1 MHVTKV
7 LCKRRNCLFTHLQL
21 VWITE
26 ILTGF
31 SYPSKLTLA
40 EEHVIALARL
50 FIVII
55 KLTGYQH
62 AKPQC
67 GKLGHAIIFP
77 QYSHRLE
84 ENMRE
89 RRGKQK
95 LIKYPYL
102 DDLYDTLN
110 IDFVGSHFYNG
121 PHLWL
126 TSRKKYGIP
135 FKFGT
140 Q

>member
-1 MHVTKV
+1 
-7 LCKRRNCLFTHLQL
+7 LQL
-21 VWITE
+21 IWITE

-67 GKLGHAIIFP
+67 GKLGHAIISAK
-77 QYSHRLE
+77 YSHRLK
-84 ENMRE
+84 
-89 RRGKQK
+89 GK
-95 LIKYPYL
+95 
-102 DDLYDTLN
+102 
-110 IDFVGSHFYNG
+110 HA
-121 PHLWL
+121 
-126 TSRKKYGIP
+126 
-135 FKFGT
+135 
-140 Q
+140 

>member
-1 MHVTKV
+1 MQKG
-7 LCKRRNCLFTHLQL
+7 NCLLTRLQL

-26 ILTGF
+26 IQTGF

-67 GKLGHAIIFP
+67 GKLGHAIIFA
-77 QYSHRLE
+77 QYSHRLKE
-84 ENMRE
+84 
-89 RRGKQK
+89 K
-95 LIKYPYL
+95 
-102 DDLYDTLN
+102 
-110 IDFVGSHFYNG
+110 HA
-121 PHLWL
+121 
-126 TSRKKYGIP
+126 
-135 FKFGT
+135 
-140 Q
+140 